1 MELLGSSS
9 KKSNK
14 INIKKEIKKYTKY
27 WPWFLLS
34 LLMFFIASKLY
45 LRYAQPQYFSKTT
58 LKFEQTSQRASTQAL
73 NDLKNL
79 GVGVSN
85 EELDA
90 ETTVIISKPILM
102 QVVKNLNLDV
112 KYFAQ
117 GKIKDIEYYQE
128 MPFDSKIISLK
139 NADTFGGASYS
150 ILPLKSNTFK
160 LVDASGKEQTAS
172 YGSIINL
179 GWGEVQINLKPDF
192 AIGIPIKIVF
202 TNPKF
207 VVSGLEGGI
216 TVSIYKSL
224 LMDLSMVGP
233 LPKKSEAILSEIIRV
248 YNLEGIKDKKQES
261 QFTANFIDK
270 RLEIITDELSGIENK
285 KEGVKREYQ
294 VTDLAAQAQ
303 MALQN
308 LNEGNKALL
317 EQATQLEII
326 NSVYGLS
333 GSKNDQLLPTGLG
346 VSEPIEAL
354 ISKYNDMVLVRN
366 RTLKQATGV
375 NPAIL
380 EMNKDISNLKGSIRS
395 NLFDAKQSIQQRIGQ
410 LQTDIDINNGKIN
423 KFPTQEKIFR
433 GIDRQQNLK
442 EALFLFLLQK
452 REENAINLAVAL
464 PKAKVV
470 NPPYTTGVVAP
481 KAQQIQA
488 AALALGL
495 LLPLVFFYIKNLTDT
510 KIHTKDDVTHVINDA
525 TVIAEIPNN
534 DEAEDLVQKNDFSVY
549 AESFRIL
556 SSNLKYIIRAK
567 DLQHSPVILITSSV
581 KGEGKTTIS
590 MNLANSLSG
599 NAKVLIIGADI
610 RNPQLQRF
618 VSKKNEG
625 LTDYLVSTDTTP
637 DNYIINSGVSD
648 QLDVMFSGAKAP
660 NPNDLLDMKKFD
672 DMILHLRK
680 EYDYVIMDSAPVM
693 LVSDTLH
700 LVEISDI
707 ILYVVKSDYT
717 DKEMLDFAST
727 FREDNK
733 IQNMAFVLNNV
744 RPEHSRYGNKYGY
757 GYYNTPTKKD
767 SILKRVFNKI

>member
-1 MELLGSSS
+1 MELLGTSS
-9 KKSNK
+9 KKNQK
-14 INIKKEIKKYTKY
+14 INIKKEIKKYLRY

-34 LLMFFIASKLY
+34 LLLFFVASKLY
-45 LRYAQPQYFSKTT
+45 LRYAQSQYFSKTT
-58 LKFEQTSQRASTQAL
+58 LKFEQTSQRATTQAL

-128 MPFDSKIISLK
+128 MPLDSKIISIK
-139 NADTFGGASYS
+139 NADNFGSASYT
-150 ILPLKSNTFK
+150 ITPLKGNTFK
-160 LVDASGKEQTAS
+160 FTDATGKEQTAS
-172 YGSIINL
+172 FGSNVDL
-179 GWGEVQINLKPDF
+179 GWGNVVINLKPSF
-192 AIGIPIKIVF
+192 QIFSPIKLVF
-202 TNPKF
+202 TNPKY
-207 VVSGLEGGI
+207 VVSSLEAAI
-216 TVSIYKSL
+216 NVSIYKSL
-224 LMDLSMVGP
+224 LMDLSLVGP
-233 LPKKSEAILSEIIRV
+233 LPRKSEAVLAEVIRV
-248 YNLEGIKDKKQES
+248 YNLEGIKDKNQES
-261 QFTANFIDK
+261 QFTADFIDR
-270 RLEIITDELSGIENK
+270 RLAIITDELSGIENQ

-317 EQATQLEII
+317 EQATQLEIV

-333 GSKNDQLLPTGLG
+333 NSKSDQLIPTGLG
-346 VSEPIEAL
+346 VSAPIEAL
-354 ISKYNDMVLVRN
+354 ITKYNEMLLVRN
-366 RTLKQATGV
+366 RTLKQATSA

-380 EMNKDISNLKGSIRS
+380 EMNKDLANLKGSIRS

-410 LQTDIDINNGKIN
+410 LQTDININNGKIN

-464 PKAKVV
+464 PKAKVI
-470 NPPYTTGVVAP
+470 NPPYTTGIVAP
-481 KAQQIQA
+481 KAQQIQM

-495 LLPLVFFYIKNLTDT
+495 FLPLLFFYIKNLTDT
-510 KIHTKDDVTHVINDA
+510 KVHTKEDLTNIINDA

-534 DEAEDLVQKNDFSVY
+534 DDAEELVLKNDFSVY

-556 SSNLKYIIRAK
+556 SSNLKYIIRAR

-599 NAKVLIIGADI
+599 NAKVIIIGADI

-618 VSKKNEG
+618 VSKNNLG
-625 LTDYLVSTDTTP
+625 LTDYLVSTDNTP
-637 DNYIINSGVSD
+637 DHYITNSGVSE

-672 DMILHLRK
+672 DMIIYLRQQ
-680 EYDYVIMDSAPVM
+680 YDYVIMDSAPVM

-717 DKEMLDFAST
+717 DKEMLDFART
-727 FREDNK
+727 FREDNN
-733 IQNMAFVLNNV
+733 IQNIAFVLNNV
-744 RPEHSRYGNKYGY
+744 KPEHSRYGNKYGY
-757 GYYNTPTKKD
+757 GYYNTPSKK
-767 SILKRVFNKI
+767 STVFNKLRNKS